1 MAHVMRTFWHDDLAQ
16 PVSGAATSSGLVL
29 DVVVV
34 IRAERTRVA
43 GGAG

>member
-1 MAHVMRTFWHDDLAQ
+1 MAHVMRTSWHQDLGQ
-16 PVSGAATSSGLVL
+16 PICTTVTSDLLVL

-34 IRAERTRVA
+34 IRAERARVA